1 MYEKIKAASKYPDL
15 SDTIKDEEVNINYLE
30 RFGFSKSLKKLKKKL
45 KDKSVVIYG
54 AGVFFQA
61 IQRYYDLSG
70 MNIIGISD
78 KRFEGH
84 SADETFLGYKAYAP
98 YELKE
103 LNPDYVIVATKNFIN
118 IIEDLYYDTLKGTKI
133 KIKPIYDK
141 GLINLI
147 KDIWF

>member
-15 SDTIKDEEVNINYLE
+15 SDTITDEEVNINYLE
-30 RFGFSKSLKKLKKKL
+30 HFGFSKSLKKLKKKL

-70 MNIIGISD
+70 INIIGISD
-78 KRFEGH
+78 QRFEEH
-84 SADETFLGYKAYAP
+84 SADEMFLGYKAYAP

>member
-30 RFGFSKSLKKLKKKL
+30 HFGFSKSLKKLKKKL

-70 MNIIGISD
+70 INIIGISD
-78 KRFEGH
+78 KRFEEH
-84 SADETFLGYKAYAP
+84 SADEMFLGYKAYAP

>member
-1 MYEKIKAASKYPDL
+1 MYKKIKAVSNYPDM

-30 RFGFSKSLKKLKKKL
+30 HFGFSKSLKTMKKKL

-54 AGVFFQA
+54 AGVFFQV

-70 MNIIGISD
+70 INIIGISD
-78 KRFEGH
+78 KRF
-84 SADETFLGYKAYAP
+84 DEHGKEETCLGYKVYAP
-98 YELKE
+98 NELRE
-103 LNPDYVIVATKNFIN
+103 LNPDYVIVATKNFIS

-133 KIKPIYDK
+133 KIKPIYNK